1 MVQEPD
7 PAVDAGVVQE
17 RGAEL
22 SEFLRGRRARLKPS
36 DVGLVDHGRYRRVPG
51 LRREELAQLAGVSMA
66 YYTRL
71 EQGHV
76 HNASPEILD
85 AWAPLVI
92 EDPERHGD
100 VDPEARASSAAVTSA
115 PAGSTCR

>member
-1 MVQEPD
+1 MIQEPD

-36 DVGLVDHGRYRRVPG
+36 DY
-51 LRREELAQLAGVSMA
+51 
-66 YYTRL
+66 
-71 EQGHV
+71 
-76 HNASPEILD
+76 ASPEILD